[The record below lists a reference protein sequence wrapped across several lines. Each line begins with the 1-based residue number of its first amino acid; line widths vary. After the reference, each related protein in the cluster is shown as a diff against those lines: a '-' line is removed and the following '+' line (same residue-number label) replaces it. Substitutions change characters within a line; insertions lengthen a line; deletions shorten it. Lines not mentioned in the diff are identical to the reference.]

1 MKKKSRTAATNLSLF
16 LIALPGII
24 YLLINNYAPM
34 LGIFLAFKNYS
45 LMKGPFK
52 SDWCGFDNFEF
63 LFKTKDAWIMTRNT
77 LLYNTAFIII
87 GTVAA
92 ILVAILMCEL
102 GEKKRVKFYQAV
114 MLLPNLLSWVVIGF
128 IAYAFLNADTG
139 FINNTFLRWLGL
151 DPVAWYSTP
160 GAWPIIL
167 VIVNLWKN
175 VGYQS
180 IIFMA
185 AISGIDKSLFEAAA
199 IDGCRPAGTF
209 FKIVMPISKTVYAT
223 VFILDFVAHWNDFMW
238 PFLVMTGED
247 KRTIQLAVQ
256 SFFGT
261 QPVHY
266 SAIMAAL
273 VISAIPM
280 IIMFIFMQKYY
291 VEGIASSGI
300 KG

>member
-1 MKKKSRTAATNLSLF
+1 MKKSSMKFSAAFSKFMFYFGN
-16 LIALPGII
+16 IVIGII
-24 YLLINNYAPM
+24 FVSPLIWMISASLKPESQIFANMNSLKTFFPVSASFNNYVEVFARMNLPQV
-34 LGIFLAFKNYS
+34 FK
-45 LMKGPFK
+45 
-52 SDWCGFDNFEF
+52 
-63 LFKTKDAWIMTRNT
+63 NT
-77 LLYNTAFIII
+77 LLYIAL
-87 GTVAA
+87 
-92 ILVAILMCEL
+92 ILVLDLLVNSMCGYALAKFEFKGKGAIMNLVVALMVLPMEAIMLPLYIEMSQL
-102 GEKKRVKFYQAV
+102 G
-114 MLLPNLLSWVVIGF
+114 WV
-128 IAYAFLNADTG
+128 
-139 FINNTFLRWLGL
+139 NTL
-151 DPVAWYSTP
+151 A
-160 GAWPIIL
+160 AL
-167 VIVNLWKN
+167 VIPFVAKCF
-175 VGYQS
+175 S
-180 IIFMA
+180 IYMFRQFFCDIPDDL
-185 AISGIDKSLFEAAA
+185 IEAAA